1 MDIEKFSDMLKEKGK
16 QINIDINNEQIE
28 KFHKYMEMLVE
39 WNERMNLTAITEPVD
54 IIDKHFIDSITIE
67 KYLKK
72 GAKVIDVGTG
82 AGFPGVPLGIIRE
95 DLNITLMD
103 SLNKRINFLDEVIR
117 VNKLLNIDTVHSRAE
132 ELSRDSDFR
141 AKYDVVTSRAVASLN
156 VLLEYMIPFA
166 KVGGYC
172 VCMKGSN
179 IDEELENSKKALEVL
194 NAKIEKIDTFKLPG
208 NEYGRNIIVIKKIGE
223 TPKKYP
229 RKPGTPAKEPII

>member
-1 MDIEKFSDMLKEKGK
+1 MEIEKFSDMLKEKGK

-117 VNKLLNIDTVHSRAE
+117 VNKLSNIDTVHSRAE